1 MKGSIVAD
9 WRLVR
14 CADREGRAQLFGAL
28 QHFLEGPV
36 RCGRGQAQH
45 FSGYSDF
52 NQAALSVIDRSPG
65 EGDYDGAFESV
76 FDVID
81 MTGSERN
88 GFEILDVE
96 DGLTFDEVAEG
107 AKAKIYKCSGDR
119 VTVQFALY
127 GAGLGWNR
135 RLFEDREY
143 WSIERNAVAFR
154 NKWYAKRADMAYALI
169 DALPAACDLAWAGPS
184 PAGLAATDANYEAT
198 RDINTINAA
207 CERILADLDARGY
220 AVTDRSDFVILAPV
234 ALKARVLRALGLLNA
249 GLSGPHRGV
258 VYNVRPEFTMRLA
271 ATDCYYVCF
280 PREKAIF
287 ADRQKLTVYDQFD
300 PTSYSDIAVGW
311 GRYGGVVG
319 EPRQFV
325 RCATE
330 DEGE

>member
-1 MKGSIVAD
+1 MKGQIVAD
-9 WRLVR
+9 WRHVN

-28 QHFLEGPV
+28 QYFLDGPI
-36 RCGRGQAQH
+36 RRGRAQAQH

-52 NQAALSVIDRSPG
+52 AQAALGVIDRAPG
-65 EGDYDGAFESV
+65 EGDYDAAFESV

-81 MTGSERN
+81 MTASERN

-107 AKAKIYKCSGDR
+107 AKAKIYKCGGER
-119 VTVQFALY
+119 VTVRFALY

-143 WSIERNAVAFR
+143 WSVERNAVAFR
-154 NKWYAKRADMAYALI
+154 KKWYAKRADMAYALI
-169 DALPAACDLAWAGPS
+169 EAIPETRNEVWAAPS
-184 PAGLAATDANYEAT
+184 PAGLNAEDPNYEAV

-207 CERILADLDARGY
+207 CGRILADLNEKGY
-220 AVTDRSDFVILAPV
+220 AVTDRGGFTLLAPV
-234 ALKARVLRALGLLNA
+234 ALKARILRALGALNA
-249 GLSGPHRGV
+249 GLAGPHQGV
-258 VYNVRPEFTMRLA
+258 VYNVRPEFTMRLSA
-271 ATDCYYVCF
+271 HDCYYVCV
-280 PREKAIF
+280 PGEKAIF
-287 ADRQKLTVYDQFD
+287 ADRQRLTVYDQFD

-330 DEGE
+330 DAG